1 MPPSTLHITPAWRI
15 AIAFALQATR
25 FGFDSRLGLDA
36 FYKIVMLR
44 VKAS

>member
-1 MPPSTLHITPAWRI
+1 MPLLALVVTTAWR
-15 AIAFALQATR
+15 AAMAFAEQAIGP
-25 FGFDSRLGLDA
+25 GFDSRLGLDA